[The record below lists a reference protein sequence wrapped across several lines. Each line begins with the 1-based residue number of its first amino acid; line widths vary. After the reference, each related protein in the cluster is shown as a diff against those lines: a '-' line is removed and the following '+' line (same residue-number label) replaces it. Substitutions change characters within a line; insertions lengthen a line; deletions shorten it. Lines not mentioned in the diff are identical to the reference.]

1 MQAREVG
8 QICTQNINKSIRLF
22 YYCNPTFF
30 ATKTTTL
37 SSECPLQ
44 EEPNNFSRRQSQFP
58 IHTYLFFFLPF
69 FLSGFLDVTSIHPC
83 VAVLF
88 LLAKFV

>member
-1 MQAREVG
+1 MFT
-8 QICTQNINKSIRLF
+8 I
-22 YYCNPTFF
+22 FF
-30 ATKTTTL
+30 
-37 SSECPLQ
+37 
-44 EEPNNFSRRQSQFP
+44 FFWFP

-88 LLAKFV
+88 LLAKFVRKAKLKAKISLKKSDFAGFQ